1 MNYDI
6 HQGEVPTMTESIT
19 PVRTC
24 QSTPQATLVALGLK
38 VRQLDLF
45 RPIRELVHIKQKTVR
60 YTPIDKL
67 YDAWI
72 AILAGAQGL
81 VEVNTRLR
89 SDPMLQA
96 AFGRTACAEQSVI
109 QDTLDACDA
118 TTVQQMEQAL
128 TTIFQLQSQ
137 AYRHDYGHQLQILD
151 VDMTGLPCGPKAAFA
166 TKGYFAKQRNR
177 RGRQLGRVLATHY
190 HELVTEHLVP
200 GTDQL
205 PKALRPLVEAAEQV
219 LSLDA
224 ARRARTL
231 IRVDAG
237 GGSVD
242 DLNWLLARG
251 YAILAKEYSGKRA
264 RKLAASVTRWVDDP
278 RVPGR
283 QVGWVPGV
291 AADYV
296 RPVVRIAVRC
306 AKKNG
311 QWGIG
316 VLIVS
321 ADRSSEP
328 MAAGDEVPSV
338 VQLLSTVYTY
348 DARGGG
354 VETANKEDKQGLGLG
369 KRTKKRFAAQQV
381 VVQLG
386 RLAHNLVVWARQW
399 LALEAPMIRNLGV
412 KRLVRD
418 VFHINGLVERD
429 PAGHICRI
437 VLNQAHCYAH
447 RVHRALQA
455 LVAAQHIAVCLGE
468 T

>member
-1 MNYDI
+1 
-6 HQGEVPTMTESIT
+6 
-19 PVRTC
+19 
-24 QSTPQATLVALGLK
+24 LVALGLK
-38 VRQLDLF
+38 VQHLDLF
-45 RPIRELVHIKQKTVR
+45 RPIREQVHIKQKTVR

-72 AILAGAQGL
+72 AILAGAHGL

-89 SDPMLQA
+89 SDPALQA

-118 TTVQQMEQAL
+118 TTVHQMEQAL
-128 TTIFQLQSQ
+128 TAIFRQHSQ
-137 AYRHDYGHQLQILD
+137 AYHHDYTQQVQVVDI
-151 VDMTGLPCGPKAAFA
+151 DMTGLPCGPKAAFA

-190 HELVTEHLVP
+190 QEVVVEHLVP

-205 PKALRPLVEAAEQV
+205 PKVLRTLVEATEQV
-219 LSLDA
+219 LALDV

-242 DLNWLLARG
+242 DLNWLLERG
-251 YAILAKEYSGKRA
+251 YQLLAKEYSGKRA
-264 RKLAASVTRWVDDP
+264 HKLAATVGDWLDDP

-283 QVGWVPGV
+283 QIGWVPG
-291 AADYV
+291 AAAEYV
-296 RPVVRIAVRC
+296 RPVLRIAVRC
-306 AKKNG
+306 PKKNG

-316 VLIVS
+316 VLI
-321 ADRSSEP
+321 AATD
-328 MAAGDEVPSV
+328 AAGLPPGTPPSAA
-338 VQLLSTVYTY
+338 QLLTTVYHY

-354 VETANKEDKQGLGLG
+354 VETANKEDKQGLGIG
-369 KRTKKRFAAQQV
+369 KRNKKRFEAQQV
-381 VVQLG
+381 LGQLG
-386 RLAHNLVVWARQW
+386 RLAHNLIIWARRW
-399 LALEAPMIRNLGV
+399 LAPAAPCLKQLGV

-418 VFHINGLVERD
+418 VFHVNGVVERD
-429 PAGHICRI
+429 PAGRICQI

-447 RVHRALQA
+447 RLCAALQA
-455 LVAAQHIAVCLGE
+455 LVAPQQVAVSLGE

>member
-1 MNYDI
+1 MN
-6 HQGEVPTMTESIT
+6 QAIT
-19 PVRTC
+19 TDFVR
-24 QSTPQATLVALGLK
+24 QSTPHATLVAVGLK
-38 VRQLDLF
+38 VQQLDLF
-45 RPIRELVHIKQKTVR
+45 HPIREQVHIKQKTVR
-60 YTPIDKL
+60 YTPTDKL

-72 AILAGAQGL
+72 AILAGAHGL

-89 SDPMLQA
+89 SDPVLQA

-118 TTVQQMEQAL
+118 TTVQEMDQAL
-128 TTIFQLQSQ
+128 ATIFRRHSQ
-137 AYRHDYGHQLQILD
+137 AYCHDYAHQVQLVD

-190 HELVTEHLVP
+190 HEVVVEHLLP

-205 PKALRPLVEAAEQV
+205 PTALRPLVEATERV
-219 LSLDA
+219 LDLDA
-224 ARRARTL
+224 PRRARTL
-231 IRVDAG
+231 VRVDAG

-251 YAILAKEYSGKRA
+251 YQVLAKEYSGKRA
-264 RKLAASVTRWVDDP
+264 RKLATTVTTWVDDP

-283 QVGWVPGV
+283 QIGWVPGV
-291 AADYV
+291 ALDYV
-296 RPVVRIAVRC
+296 RPVLRIAVRC
-306 AKKNG
+306 PKKDG

-316 VLIVS
+316 VLIAALADPAAEGGS
-321 ADRSSEP
+321 AGTPPST
-328 MAAGDEVPSV
+328 AA
-338 VQLLSTVYTY
+338 LLTTVYRY

-369 KRTKKRFAAQQV
+369 KRNKKRFEAQQV
-381 VVQLG
+381 LGQLG
-386 RLAHNLVVWARQW
+386 RLAHNLIVWARRW
-399 LALEAPMIRNLGV
+399 LAPGAPSVQRLGV

-418 VFHINGLVERD
+418 VFHVNGLVERD
-429 PAGHICRI
+429 AAGRICRI

-447 RVHRALQA
+447 RLCAALHA
-455 LVAAQHIAVCLGE
+455 LVAPQHVAVSLGE

>member
-1 MNYDI
+1 
-6 HQGEVPTMTESIT
+6 MTESTT
-19 PVRTC
+19 PALVR
-24 QSTPQATLVALGLK
+24 QSTPHATLVALGLK
-38 VRQLDLF
+38 VQQLDLF
-45 RPIRELVHIKQKTVR
+45 RPIREQVHIKQKTVR

-67 YDAWI
+67 SDAWI

-89 SDPMLQA
+89 SDPALQA

-118 TTVQQMEQAL
+118 TTVQQLEQAL
-128 TTIFQLQSQ
+128 TTIFQQHSQ
-137 AYRHDYGHQLQILD
+137 AYRHDYAQRLQILD

-177 RGRQLGRVLATHY
+177 RGRQLGRVLATRY
-190 HELVTEHLVP
+190 HELVSEHLVP

-205 PKALRPLVEAAEQV
+205 AKTLRPLVESAEQV
-219 LSLDA
+219 LNLDA
-224 ARRARTL
+224 ARRSRTL

-242 DLNWLLARG
+242 DLNWLLGRG
-251 YAILAKEYSGKRA
+251 YPILAKEYSGKRA
-264 RKLAASVTRWVDDP
+264 RKLAASVATWVADP

-283 QVGWVPGV
+283 QVGWVPG
-291 AADYV
+291 ATPDYV
-296 RPVVRIAVRC
+296 RPVARIAVRC
-306 AKKNG
+306 PKKNG

-321 ADRSSEP
+321 ADGPLSP
-328 MAAGDEVPSV
+328 MGAGNAAPSV
-338 VQLLSTVYTY
+338 ATLLPTVYHY

-354 VETANKEDKQGLGLG
+354 LETANKEDKQGLGIG
-369 KRTKKRFAAQQV
+369 KRNKKRFAAQQV
-381 VVQLG
+381 VGQLG
-386 RLAHNLVVWARQW
+386 RLAHNLVIWARQW
-399 LALEAPMIRNLGV
+399 LAPEAPVVRKLGV

-418 VFHINGLVERD
+418 IFHVNGLVERD
-429 PAGHICRI
+429 ARGRICRI
-437 VLNQAHCYAH
+437 VLNQAHCYA
-447 RVHRALQA
+447 RRLLVALQA
-455 LVAAQHIAVCLGE
+455 LVASEHVAVSLGE

>member
-1 MNYDI
+1 M
-6 HQGEVPTMTESIT
+6 HQSSTTDL
-19 PVRTC
+19 VR
-24 QSTPQATLVALGLK
+24 QSTPHATLVALGLK
-38 VRQLDLF
+38 VQQLDLF
-45 RPIRELVHIKQKTVR
+45 RPIREQVHIKQKTVR

-81 VEVNTRLR
+81 VEVNTRVR
-89 SDPMLQA
+89 SDPALQA

-128 TTIFQLQSQ
+128 TTIFRQYSQ
-137 AYRHDYGHQLQILD
+137 AYRHDYTQDLQILD
-151 VDMTGLPCGPKAAFA
+151 IDMTGLPCGPHAAFA

-177 RGRQLGRVLATHY
+177 RGRQLGRVLATQY
-190 HELVTEHLVP
+190 HELVTEQLLP

-205 PKALRPLVEAAEQV
+205 PKALRPLVEATEQM
-219 LSLDA
+219 LALDP

-242 DLNWLLARG
+242 DMNWLLARD
-251 YAILAKEYSGKRA
+251 YAVLSKEYSGKRA
-264 RKLAASVTRWVDDP
+264 RKLAASVDQWIDDP

-283 QVGWVPGV
+283 QVGWVR
-291 AADYV
+291 AAALEYV
-296 RPVVRIAVRC
+296 RPVVRVAVRC
-306 AKKNG
+306 LKKNG

-316 VLIVS
+316 VLIAS
-321 ADRSSEP
+321 ADARL
-328 MAAGDEVPSV
+328 MATEAAAPSV
-338 VQLLSTVYTY
+338 AQLLSTVYRY

-354 VETANKEDKQGLGLG
+354 IETANKEDKQGLGLG
-369 KRTKKRFAAQQV
+369 KRNKKRFAAQQV
-381 VVQLG
+381 LGQLG
-386 RLAHNLVVWARQW
+386 RLAHNLVVWARRW
-399 LALEAPMIRNLGV
+399 MALEAPTIRKLGV

-418 VFHINGLVERD
+418 VFHVNGVVERD
-429 PAGHICRI
+429 AQGCIRRI
-437 VLNQAHCYAH
+437 VLNQAHCYAR
-447 RVHRALQA
+447 RVIGALQA
-455 LVAAQHIAVCLGE
+455 LIGAEHVAVCLGE